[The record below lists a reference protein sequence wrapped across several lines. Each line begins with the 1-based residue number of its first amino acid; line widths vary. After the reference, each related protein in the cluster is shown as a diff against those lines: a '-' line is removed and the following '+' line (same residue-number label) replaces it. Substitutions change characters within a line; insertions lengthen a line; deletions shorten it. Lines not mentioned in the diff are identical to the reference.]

1 MEIFQREREREREN
15 WKSIIG
21 RVSQITFVDNHA
33 LARELTFANAFG
45 ASYCL
50 SGNWPPLIHS

>member
-1 MEIFQREREREREN
+1 METFQREREREN

-45 ASYCL
+45 VSYCL
-50 SGNWPPLIHS
+50 SGNWPPFIHS